1 MFNLWP
7 KAPSL
12 PAAANHYRVE
22 TQPRTLRDEFAMAA
36 LAHGLPQWYRGA
48 VRGQIADRYD
58 HAAEQ
63 AYAVADAMLRAREK
77 PPTE

>member
-7 KAPSL
+7 KTVTL
-12 PAAANHYRVE
+12 PPEPQGYRVE
-22 TQPRTLRDEFAMAA
+22 YQARTLRDEFAMAA

-48 VRGQIADRYD
+48 VRGQIEDRYK

-63 AYAVADAMLRAREK
+63 AYAVADAMIAAREQQPK
-77 PPTE
+77 